1 MHESIDKKTS
11 GSIDRRKYGPAVLP
25 LAIAAAVS
33 WVLYIIVFY
42 GYILINKKSISLIQ
56 SNVSV
61 IVGIV
66 LTSVSFVL
74 LIIYA
79 IGIGKSPLLAAV
91 MLTNAVR
98 IIAGYISG
106 IISYRQN
113 QIEFEPNIGNFISM
127 AIMLVF
133 AFAGI
138 LLLVNPA
145 KIRMAALST
154 IIVLVLN
161 AVMLIISICQNIEA
175 YREYRAAIE
184 YLNLDRSYLKSL
196 LKSAMS
202 GSFYYLSQIL
212 MCLSIVM
219 ISRKFKP
226 IISVPKAQ
234 PTSAPASE

>member
-1 MHESIDKKTS
+1 MRKNV
-11 GSIDRRKYGPAVLP
+11 GRRKYGAADIT
-25 LAIAAAVS
+25 LAIAAAVFG
-33 WVLYIIVFY
+33 VLHIIVFY
-42 GYILINKKSISLIQ
+42 GYVFINKDSISLIQ
-56 SNVSV
+56 SNAYIIVS
-61 IVGIV
+61 IV
-66 LTSVSFVL
+66 LALVSFAL
-74 LIIYA
+74 LIVYA

-113 QIEFEPNIGNFISM
+113 QIEFKLNIGNIISM

-145 KIRMAALST
+145 KIRIAALSA

-161 AVMLIISICQNIEA
+161 AIMLIISICQNIEA

-184 YLNLDRSYLKSL
+184 YLNLNESPMKTL
-196 LKSAMS
+196 LNSAIS
-202 GSFYYLSQIL
+202 SSFYYLSQIL

-226 IISVPKAQ
+226 ISSVPKSQ

>member
-1 MHESIDKKTS
+1 MRKNV
-11 GSIDRRKYGPAVLP
+11 GRRKYGAADIT
-25 LAIAAAVS
+25 LAIAAAVFG
-33 WVLYIIVFY
+33 VLHIIVFY
-42 GYILINKKSISLIQ
+42 GYVFINKDSISLIQ
-56 SNVSV
+56 SNAYIIVS
-61 IVGIV
+61 IV
-66 LTSVSFVL
+66 LTLVSFAL
-74 LIIYA
+74 LTVYT

-113 QIEFEPNIGNFISM
+113 QIEFKLNIGNIISM

-145 KIRMAALST
+145 KIRIAALSA
-154 IIVLVLN
+154 IIALVLN

-184 YLNLDRSYLKSL
+184 YLNLNEFPMKTL
-196 LKSAMS
+196 LNSAIS
-202 GSFYYLSQIL
+202 SSFYYLSQIL

-219 ISRKFKP
+219 ISRKFRTAN
-226 IISVPKAQ
+226 SAPKSQ